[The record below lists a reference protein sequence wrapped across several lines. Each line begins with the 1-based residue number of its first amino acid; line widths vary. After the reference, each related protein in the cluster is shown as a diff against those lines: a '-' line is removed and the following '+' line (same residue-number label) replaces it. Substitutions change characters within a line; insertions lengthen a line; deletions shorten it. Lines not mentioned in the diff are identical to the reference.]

1 MTLTVRKASGWTA
14 SWLLVLGIHVGIGLW
29 ALYWHAEA
37 IPVELPPP
45 AMVIELPPL
54 PEVVAP
60 PPAPAQVI
68 APEPE
73 PIPEVIEAPK
83 PKIVLEK
90 PKPKPKP
97 KPKIK
102 PVEPPKPEEKPV
114 EQTVPDAPPA
124 PPAPAAAPT
133 APAPSINN
141 APSEAQVTWQSK
153 LLTHLARFKRYPDD
167 ARRRGAEGTTRVR
180 FTVDADGKV
189 LNVALEGSSG
199 NASLDRATLSMI
211 RRAQPLPKPPE
222 EILNGSN
229 SKEVTAPFVYSLDR
243 R

>member
-1 MTLTVRKASGWTA
+1 MTLTLRKASGWTV
-14 SWLLVLGIHVGIGLW
+14 SWLLVLALHIGIGLW

-45 AMVIELPPL
+45 AMMIELPPL
-54 PEVVAP
+54 PEVVPP
-60 PPAPAQVI
+60 PPAPAQII

-73 PIPEVIEAPK
+73 PIPEVVEAPK

-102 PVEPPKPEEKPV
+102 PVEPPKPAEKPA
-114 EQTVPDAPPA
+114 EQPMPDAPPA
-124 PPAPAAAPT
+124 PPAPPAAPT
-133 APAPSINN
+133 APQPSSTSAPSQAEI
-141 APSEAQVTWQSK
+141 TWQSK
-153 LLTHLARFKRYPDD
+153 LLSHLARYKRYPDD
-167 ARRRGAEGTTRVR
+167 ARRRGAEGTSRIR
-180 FTVDADGKV
+180 FSVDADGKV
-189 LNVALEGSSG
+189 LSASLAGSSG
-199 NASLDRATLSMI
+199 NASLDRATLAMI

-222 EILNGSN
+222 DILNGN
-229 SKEVTAPFVYSLDR
+229 SVEVVAPFVYSLDR